1 MEQKVKGAMVR
12 GKARWVEHGEKN
24 TGYFLIFEK
33 RKYEKKNIVKLKL
46 NDGTEKQ
53 KIREPF

>member
-1 MEQKVKGAMVR
+1 MVKKTLGISS
-12 GKARWVEHGEKN
+12 
-24 TGYFLIFEK
+24 FLKE